1 MLACLAACLAP
12 GARAWG
18 DSDADV
24 LLRAIGQP
32 PDSEGVRQAA
42 TMDLITAVN
51 YALVHNR
58 GLQQARLAVLNRE
71 STLASNQSEFRI
83 RTTPD
88 GTASAG
94 KDTSIGR
101 YGLRFDRKL
110 QWGTEISVRSAYET
124 INNEDEEDID
134 RATALVQINQPLF
147 SNAGSLVTLD
157 SVVSSELAVASARRV
172 YEAKRADLV
181 LNVVR
186 AYEGVL
192 RSSRQMKAERRGAER
207 LQKLYRLTRAREA
220 QGAGSKIDTLRVG
233 VQLGDALAR
242 LASAVEQQGGDLEAL
257 GDALGWRGELDVAL
271 EPSPLLKLDL
281 PKSDQA
287 EQIARKNRL
296 DYAEMVQVFNDT
308 MRRIKIAEKSLL
320 PDMTLIGRYRQLDA
334 AERGERFDFGDEDW
348 FVGLSFGSDLNRYRE
363 RATLQQR
370 LLDRT
375 DARLRLEQFEYDLFR
390 QVRQQIRAYRRALTT
405 LQINARSTTLAKKRL
420 DLAANLFEIGEGD
433 NFTVTDAEDAYL
445 SAQNSLFDSRAE
457 ASLAGYRLLRVM
469 GTLVAYPEE
478 LKPTAIH
485 EK

>member
-1 MLACLAACLAP
+1 M
-12 GARAWG
+12 AWG
-18 DSDADV
+18 NSDADG
-24 LLRAIGQP
+24 LLRAIGDPLDTEDVQ
-32 PDSEGVRQAA
+32 QAE

-71 STLASNQSEFRI
+71 TTLRSDQSEFRI

-88 GTASAG
+88 GTLSTG
-94 KDTSIGR
+94 KDSSLGR
-101 YGLRFDRKL
+101 YGLRFNRKL
-110 QWGTEISVRSAYET
+110 QWGTELSVRGGYEM
-124 INNEDEEDID
+124 IANDEEDDVD
-134 RATALVQINQPLF
+134 RATARVQINQPLF

-157 SVVSSELAVASARRV
+157 PVVSSELAVVSARRV
-172 YEAKRADLV
+172 YSATRADLV
-181 LNVVR
+181 LDVVR

-192 RSSRQMKAERRGAER
+192 RSSRQVKAERKGVER

-220 QGAGSKIDTLRVG
+220 QGTGSKIDTLRVG

-242 LASAVEQQGGDLEAL
+242 LAAAVERQGGDREAL
-257 GDALGWRGELDVAL
+257 GDALGWHGEFDVAL

-281 PKSDQA
+281 PGSEEA
-287 EQIARKNRL
+287 EQIARENRL
-296 DYAEMVQVFNDT
+296 DYAEVLQGFKDT
-308 MRRIKIAEKSLL
+308 MRKIKIAEKSLL
-320 PDMTLIGRYRQLDA
+320 PDMSVIGRYRRLDDT
-334 AERGERFDFGDEDW
+334 EQNERFEFGDEDW
-348 FVGLSFGSDLNRYRE
+348 FIGLTFGSDLNRYRE

-370 LLDRT
+370 VLERT

-390 QVRQQIRAYRRALTT
+390 QVRQQGRAYRRALTT

-445 SAQNSLFDSRAE
+445 SAQNSFFDSRAE
-457 ASLAGYRLLRVM
+457 ASLAGYRLLRVL

-478 LKPTAIH
+478 LKPNEIH
-485 EK
+485 EE